1 MKIKLASPEYLE
13 KAAALSREDAERLF
27 ARMRGKL
34 SRRLD
39 TGKIDSLE
47 AIALQLTIEDME
59 LAEWRQ
65 RLSEL
70 TDRESNRSQ
79 SGQ

>member
-65 RLSEL
+65 RWSEL